1 MKVKYKFKTKPYKHQ
16 QECLERSWYKE
27 NYALF
32 MEMGTGKSK
41 VLIDNIAM
49 LYEQDRINFAVVIA
63 PKGVYRNWS
72 EIEIPTHMPDRIK
85 KEVIVWKTKLS
96 QADKDILIKMK
107 KDPSYEPLVIFVINV
122 EAFSSLRGKKVA
134 EWLTSNGYGGRGMIA
149 VDESTTI
156 KNHKA
161 KRTKTLITMSKYFQY
176 KRILTGSP
184 VANSPLDLYSQ

>member
-72 EIEIPTHMPDRIK
+72 EIEIPTHMPDRNK
-85 KEVIVWKTKLS
+85 KEVIVWKT
-96 QADKDILIKMK
+96 
-107 KDPSYEPLVIFVINV
+107 
-122 EAFSSLRGKKVA
+122 
-134 EWLTSNGYGGRGMIA
+134 
-149 VDESTTI
+149 
-156 KNHKA
+156 
-161 KRTKTLITMSKYFQY
+161 
-176 KRILTGSP
+176 
-184 VANSPLDLYSQ
+184 

>member
-85 KEVIVWKTKLS
+85 REVIVWKTKLS
-96 QADKDILIKMK
+96 KADKDVLSKRRDYPFYEDLI
-107 KDPSYEPLVIFVINV
+107 IFVVNV
-122 EAFSSLRGKKVA
+122 EAFSSLRGKEISRMVNVK
-134 EWLTSNGYGGRGMIA
+134 WLWRQRNDCY
-149 VDESTTI
+149 
-156 KNHKA
+156 
-161 KRTKTLITMSKYFQY
+161 
-176 KRILTGSP
+176 
-184 VANSPLDLYSQ
+184 